1 MAREMRPNDAYA
13 EFASN
18 FEESIGSAIFLEPK
32 VKVYPL
38 QTNGGKS
45 HYQDKE
51 MPLELK
57 QFMNFLLMVAPGL
70 VLLQIPQVAIF
81 SIVLAIC
88 QILFYAYLVPTHTS
102 LQILKGC

>member
-38 QTNGGKS
+38 QTSGGKS

-51 MPLELK
+51 ICLLYTSPSPRDGLLSRMPSS
-57 QFMNFLLMVAPGL
+57 A
-70 VLLQIPQVAIF
+70 
-81 SIVLAIC
+81 
-88 QILFYAYLVPTHTS
+88 
-102 LQILKGC
+102 